1 MILVTHPSKPFQ
13 FNAKSLPRRGIILKE
28 YAEEIEALYKAV
40 ESSAQSEFA
49 PPATWDSASTL
60 AFVRTIVQS
69 TLRRAIADDADIFR
83 NGGDRWVNAPVHPFC
98 LNILTYFSFP
108 CAYSLQATWIRNII
122 LSAMRDAHPESSKR
136 VPMNLVFAFPTIT
149 SLARAVSDSVSSTRD
164 NASPRVPEDLWKYVE
179 RRKWGR

>member
-49 PPATWDSASTL
+49 PPTTWDSASTL
-60 AFVRTIVQS
+60 AFVRTIVQT

-83 NGGDRWVNAPVHPFC
+83 NGGD
-98 LNILTYFSFP
+98 
-108 CAYSLQATWIRNII
+108 SLQATWIRNT
-122 LSAMRDAHPESSKR
+122 LLRALRETDKGAAAR
-136 VPMNLVFAFPTIT
+136 LPMNLVFQASTIT
-149 SLARAVSDSVSSTRD
+149 SLATLVH
-164 NASPRVPEDLWKYVE
+164 RVVQDTNLEETARTPQDLWKYIE
-179 RRKWGR
+179 RRK

>member
-49 PPATWDSASTL
+49 PPAVWDSASTL

-83 NGGDRWVNAPVHPFC
+83 NGGD
-98 LNILTYFSFP
+98 
-108 CAYSLQATWIRNII
+108 SLQATWIRNT
-122 LSAMRDAHPESSKR
+122 LLRALRETDKGAAAR
-136 VPMNLVFAFPTIT
+136 LPMNLVFQAPTIA
-149 SLARAVSDSVSSTRD
+149 SLATLVHDVIQGVGSSE
-164 NASPRVPEDLWKYVE
+164 SPRTPQDLWK
-179 RRKWGR
+179 